1 MISIE
6 WLLKAACDAV
16 LIVVLSETMA
26 VTDSQNP
33 LLGETTCGSLLQ
45 KLQVTSVFVFDRLE
59 CVRFV
64 FLSCAEYS

>member
-16 LIVVLSETMA
+16 LIVVLTETMA

-45 KLQVTSVFVFDRLE
+45 KLQVTSVLYLIV
-59 CVRFV
+59 
-64 FLSCAEYS
+64 